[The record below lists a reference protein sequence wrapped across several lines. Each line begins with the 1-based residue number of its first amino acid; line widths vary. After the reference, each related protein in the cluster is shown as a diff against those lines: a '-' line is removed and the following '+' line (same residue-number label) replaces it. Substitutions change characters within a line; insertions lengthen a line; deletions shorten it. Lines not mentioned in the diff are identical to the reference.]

1 MKYELLTYEQ
11 EMARIDEIAAQ
22 LSSDLQLNRSIE
34 LYEEA
39 AERIQH
45 CRNLLADAELKI
57 INIASSFQQE
67 DQQ

>member
-1 MKYELLTYEQ
+1 MDYEFLTYEQ

-22 LSSDLQLNRSIE
+22 LSSDLQLDRSIK

-45 CRNLLADAELKI
+45 CRKLLADAELKI

-67 DQQ
+67 DLQ